1 MLALK
6 RVPSDVAIERNT
18 WFHLGANSNQ
28 QFIYCLKR
36 MLDPVKEH
44 VENNF
49 NPLPQSYLEEFAPVR
64 FKVEELMK
72 RTEAMLS
79 SGRFLSY
86 DEVLAEADRVKDDLS
101 TLRKHHLD
109 RMQRDYD
116 NNNLKISLVY
126 LNILQESQ
134 EFLSIMRHQLRAAN
148 RFYGGD
154 R

>member
-1 MLALK
+1 
-6 RVPSDVAIERNT
+6 
-18 WFHLGANSNQ
+18 
-28 QFIYCLKR
+28 
-36 MLDPVKEH
+36 
-44 VENNF
+44 
-49 NPLPQSYLEEFAPVR
+49 
-64 FKVEELMK
+64 
-72 RTEAMLS
+72 MLS